1 LLFHFLSVLLSLV
14 VETIEKANGG
24 EIKKVEKG
32 SIE

>member
-1 LLFHFLSVLLSLV
+1 VLLSLV

-24 EIKKVEKG
+24 EIKKVERG